1 MRVLTEK
8 KGVVTTIVINRP
20 EARNAVDGP
29 TARELANA
37 FRQFEEEDGALA
49 AVLTGTGGYFCAG
62 ADLKAVSAGAGLANR
77 LEPEGDGPMGPS
89 RMMLKKPVIAAVAG
103 HAVAGGL
110 ELALWCDMRVVEED
124 AVFGVF
130 CRRWGV
136 PLIDGGTVRL
146 PRLIGASHAMDM
158 ILTGRPVGADE
169 ALRMGLANR
178 VVKKGTAREEAEALA
193 EEIARFP
200 QSCLRSDRLSAYQ
213 QFDLPFDQA
222 MRNEFELGLE
232 TIRSGETLE
241 GATRFAR
248 GAGRHGS
255 FEPDQNENR
264 GKATDDGSD

>member
-8 KGVVTTIVINRP
+8 KGVVTTIIINRP
-20 EARNAVDGP
+20 EVRNAVDGT
-29 TARELANA
+29 TARELAEA
-37 FRQFEEEDGALA
+37 FRRFERDDDALA

-62 ADLKAVSAGAGLANR
+62 ADLKAVSATEGEANR
-77 LEPEGDGPMGPS
+77 IEPEGDGPMGPS
-89 RMMLKKPVIAAVAG
+89 RMVLAKPVIAAVAG

-110 ELALWCDMRVVEED
+110 ELAIWCDLRVVEED

-158 ILTGRPVGADE
+158 ILTGRPVAAEE

-178 VVKKGTAREEAEALA
+178 VVKKGTGRAEAEALA
-193 EEIARFP
+193 EEISRFP
-200 QSCLRSDRLSAYQ
+200 KNCMRSDRLSAYQ
-213 QFDLPFDQA
+213 QFDLPFEQA
-222 MRNEFELGLE
+222 MRNEFELGLS
-232 TIRSGETLE
+232 TIQSGETLE
-241 GATRFAR
+241 GATHFTD

-255 FEPDQNENR
+255 FES
-264 GKATDDGSD
+264 KKGSGA